1 MILKI
6 AVNEGWKFIDGIKEI
21 YVEKVDIKNWTSRIY
36 SDVFLTYH
44 TLVSETGKGVIGI
57 RKNDNC
63 GDLLNVP
70 SEVSVEFSDGS
81 HNFYLVDLSVYI
93 LSNEG
98 KTVERIN

>member
-6 AVNEGWKFIDGIKEI
+6 AVNEGWKFIDGIKEV
-21 YVEKVDIKNWTSRIY
+21 YVEKVDINNWQSRMY

-44 TLVSETGKGVIGI
+44 NFVSETGKGVIGI

-63 GDLLNVP
+63 GDINAP
-70 SEVSVEFSDGS
+70 SEVSAEFLDGS
-81 HNFYLVDLSVYI
+81 HKVYLADLSVYI